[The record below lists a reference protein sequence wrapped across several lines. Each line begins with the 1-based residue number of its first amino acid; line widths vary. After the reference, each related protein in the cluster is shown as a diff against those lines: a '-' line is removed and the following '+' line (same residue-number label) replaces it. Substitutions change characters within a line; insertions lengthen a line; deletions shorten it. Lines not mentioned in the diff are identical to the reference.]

1 MRKSLDIV
9 NHSPRTGT
17 AHGRPDAAQDD
28 VLELVHR
35 VMHQYR
41 AQQYQVLRDGP
52 HQITHM
58 ESKVLGYFGRHPG
71 ATQSDLAG
79 DSGRDKAQL
88 ARLVKGLRE
97 RGLLDGT
104 PDPADR
110 RNTRLTLTAEG
121 QALLG
126 TLKQQAQRLAGK
138 AVVGMSPQEQA
149 QLLALLQRVRS
160 NLDAPD

>member
-9 NHSPRTGT
+9 NHSPRPAA
-17 AHGRPDAAQDD
+17 AHGRPDDAQDD

-104 PDPADR
+104 PDAADR

-126 TLKQQAQRLAGK
+126 TLKQQARRLGGK
-138 AVVGMSPQEQA
+138 ALVGMSPQEQA
-149 QLLALLQRVRS
+149 QLLALLQRVRN